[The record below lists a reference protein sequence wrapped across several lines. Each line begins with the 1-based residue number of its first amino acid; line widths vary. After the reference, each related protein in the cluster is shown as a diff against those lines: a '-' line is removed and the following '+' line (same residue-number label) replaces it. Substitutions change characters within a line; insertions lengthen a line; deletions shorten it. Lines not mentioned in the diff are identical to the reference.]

1 MTLQELQQEHAA
13 SLQAVAGAGDAA
25 ALDALRVKYLGR
37 NGLIPALVRQMK
49 DVPQENLIRWLE
61 NIPS

>member
-13 SLQAVAGAGDAA
+13 SLAAVAAATETA

-37 NGLIPALVRQMK
+37 NGLIPGLV
-49 DVPQENLIRWLE
+49 
-61 NIPS
+61 